1 MNKKQAIGLFLLGL
15 GLVSPAISQ
24 TQEAPPLGYLIK
36 CPESVQ
42 VVRKGVVLKV
52 SSLFRLQ
59 VADELRA
66 PAATPVDLV
75 HTGIWKQYHL
85 LPGQVA
91 RVNAQGLWV
100 VASTTGTPPKP
111 VRGKKTPKP
120 QPPREAQVVRSVPQT
135 AISANTSR
143 ILGLVTRG
151 VEVAPALSQPAPFGA
166 LEAVDGL
173 KLTWINTL
181 TPEQVGAQKLV
192 LSLRRDGEREP
203 FREELL
209 PGESTAFS
217 VPPET
222 LTEGQLYFWEVTL
235 PRTKLG
241 PQKTGGP
248 LWLLSEAERGVAT
261 EARKAAALAPPTES
275 AASRLLAEQLR
286 ALGLFSE
293 ALVALK
299 EAQRRD
305 PTNAAIPPAIAE
317 LEQTL
322 SL

>member
-1 MNKKQAIGLFLLGL
+1 MNKEQVIGLFLLGL
-15 GLVSPAISQ
+15 GLMSPAKSQ
-24 TQEAPPLGYLIK
+24 TQEPPPLGYLIK

-42 VVRKGVVLKV
+42 VVRKGVVLNV
-52 SSLFRLQ
+52 RSLFRLQ

-66 PAATPVDLV
+66 PAMAPVDLV

-91 RVNAQGLWV
+91 RVNPKGLWV
-100 VASTTGTPPKP
+100 VAATPPKP

-120 QPPREAQVVRSVPQT
+120 QPLREAQVVRSVPQT
-135 AISANTSR
+135 AVSANTSR

-166 LEAVDGL
+166 LEAIDGL
-173 KLTWINTL
+173 KLTWINAL
-181 TPEQVGAQKLV
+181 TPEQIGTQKLV
-192 LSLRRDGEREP
+192 LSLRRDGEREA

-209 PGESTAFS
+209 PGESTSFS
-217 VPPET
+217 VPPGV
-222 LTEGQLYFWEVTL
+222 LLEGQLYFWEVTL

-241 PQKTGGP
+241 PQKTGAP
-248 LWLLSEAERGVAT
+248 LWLLSEVERGVAA
-261 EARKAAALAPPTES
+261 EARKTAALPPPTDS
-275 AASRLLAEQLR
+275 VASRLLADQLR

-293 ALVALK
+293 ALAALK

-322 SL
+322 AL